1 MKAKQLPNGL
11 DHWLRTRTVVIGGI
25 NSPRLPRQQEEP
37 GAVAIRRGLFGLRIK
52 LVPRFKFETRGRAA
66 LLGQR
71 VTGCAGSPRAGAG

>member
-37 GAVAIRRGLFGLRIK
+37 GAVAIRRGLFGL
-52 LVPRFKFETRGRAA
+52 
-66 LLGQR
+66 QDQ
-71 VTGCAGSPRAGAG
+71 AGAAFQIRDAGPGCLIRAKSHWLRRLS